1 MTVIH
6 SRIIGTGSYL
16 PEKILTN
23 SDLAAVVETS
33 DEWIHQRTGIRQR
46 HIAADHETT
55 SDLALKASQRA
66 LAMAG
71 ITPDQLDLIIVATT
85 TPDMVF
91 PSTACLLQSKLGA
104 KGMPAFDVQAVCSGF
119 VYALAT
125 ADQFMR
131 SGQYEHIL
139 VVGAE
144 IYSHILDWEDR
155 GTCVLFGDGA
165 GAVVLKR
172 SAVPGILAAR
182 LHADGSHAGILSVPG
197 SVCGGKVSG
206 RPLLQMDGTAVF
218 KFAVKVLEEVAL
230 ETLSA
235 AGLQKSDIDWL
246 IPHQANIRIIQAT
259 AKKLGLSMERVIT
272 TVDRHANTSAASVPL
287 ALDEAVRDGRIKPGQ
302 HVMLEG
308 VGGGFTWGAVL
319 IKW

>member
-23 SDLAAVVETS
+23 NDLAALVDTS

-46 HIAADHETT
+46 HIAADNETT

-66 LAMAG
+66 LEMAG
-71 ITPDQLDLIIVATT
+71 IAADKLDLIIVATT

-91 PSTACLLQSKLGA
+91 PGTACLLQSKLGV

-119 VYALAT
+119 VYALTT

-144 IYSHILDWEDR
+144 IYSRILDWQDR

-172 SAVPGILAAR
+172 GTEPGILAAR
-182 LHADGSHAGILSVPG
+182 LHADGSHASILSVPG
-197 SVCGGKVSG
+197 SVCGGKISG

-230 ETLSA
+230 ETLHA

-259 AKKLGLSMERVIT
+259 AKKLDLSMERVIT

>member
-1 MTVIH
+1 MTIIH

-16 PEKILTN
+16 PEKVVTN
-23 SDLAAVVETS
+23 ADLAAKVDTS
-33 DEWIHQRTGIRQR
+33 DEWIRQRTGICER
-46 HIAADHETT
+46 HIAAENENA

-66 LAMAG
+66 LEAAG
-71 ITPDQLDLIIVATT
+71 ISAAQLDLIIVATS

-91 PSTACLLQSKLGA
+91 PSTACILQAKLGA

-125 ADQFMR
+125 ADQFMH
-131 SGQYEHIL
+131 SGRYEHIL

-144 IYSHILDWEDR
+144 VFSRILDWEDR

-172 SAVPGILAAR
+172 SDKPGILSAP

-197 SVCGGKVSG
+197 SVCGGKISG

-218 KFAVKVLEEVAL
+218 KFAVKVLEDVAL
-230 ETLSA
+230 EALA
-235 AGLQKSDIDWL
+235 EAGLQKSDIDWL
-246 IPHQANIRIIQAT
+246 IPHQANIRILQAT
-259 AKKLGLSMERVIT
+259 AKKLDLPMERVIT